1 MYCVDTREGDL
12 IRLLETSSDEKVEVK
27 QLPIAD
33 LWIGTTNSATNS
45 ATNVTQEN
53 PHGIQENGILIERK
67 SIRDLEASILDG
79 RYREQR
85 GRLLAFCQET
95 KTQPMYLLEGS
106 LGSGTGRLQK
116 KAILKFIHRLVLHYQ
131 IPVIQTASLQETAEV
146 FLTLVEQWKEDPTA
160 LQRTRELVKV
170 SDGIHVQKKVNAMD
184 PRQFALHC
192 LAQCSGV
199 SVKMAE
205 ALLDQFGSLK
215 GVMNAAVKE
224 IQEVKV
230 GTRRVGPVVAQRIWD
245 LLQYD
250 HIKD

>member
-1 MYCVDTREGDL
+1 MYCIDTREGDL
-12 IRLLETSSDEKVEVK
+12 IRLLEGTDEKVEVR

-33 LWIGTTNSATNS
+33 LWIGTATN
-45 ATNVTQEN
+45 TQEN

-85 GRLLAFCQET
+85 GRLLAFCHET
-95 KTQPMYLLEGS
+95 KAQPMYLLEGG

-116 KAILKFIHRLVLHYQ
+116 KALLKFIHRLTLHYQ
-131 IPVIQTASLQETAEV
+131 IPVIQTANLQETAEV

-160 LQRTRELVKV
+160 LQRTTELVKV
-170 SDGIHVQKKVNAMD
+170 SDGIHVQKKTNATD
-184 PRQFALHC
+184 PRQFALSC

-205 ALLDQFGSLK
+205 ALLVQFQSIK
-215 GVMNAAVKE
+215 GITAASVKE

-230 GTRRVGPVVAQRIWD
+230 GTRRVGPAVAQRLWD
-245 LLQYD
+245 LLNFEGVPPL
-250 HIKD
+250 